1 MGEENLARQAE
12 LALERQ
18 GDHDSLFYEGRWHSS
33 GSLADRAARFATG
46 LTDLGVR
53 PGDRLLVLM
62 ANCPEVLITYSAA
75 WRAGAAVT
83 PLIFLVSE
91 DELRHA
97 LADSGAVGVV
107 TTAEFLPKVA
117 GALAGVSSVR
127 FVIVPGGGGPAGV
140 PVLDFAEVEAAE
152 PGSIVDRSGTDLAAL
167 LFTGGTT
174 GRSKGVPLTHANL
187 FWCGWAANQ
196 NAERF
201 DVNAGL
207 VPLPLAHAYGLLV
220 FCSGFHREQ
229 GVRTI
234 LMRWFDPAGWL
245 KLAEEHRV
253 QFSALVPSMIQ
264 MLLGQPL
271 EEASLSELTWIAS
284 GASPL
289 PEEVRREFEKRV
301 PSATI
306 YEGYGCTESATLI
319 SINPHGARRV
329 GSVGRPVA
337 GCEVSIQDDSGAML
351 PAGQDG
357 EICARSP
364 GVMSGYWHAPDSAS
378 TVLAGGWL
386 HTGDIGHLD
395 ADGYLYVVDRKKD
408 LILRGAFNV
417 FPRDVEDVL
426 VAHPAVALAGV
437 VGRPD
442 VRLGEEVVA
451 FVSLRP
457 GAAVTAEELS
467 EHARQHLG
475 ANKYP
480 RQITIVPAVPLTS
493 VGKLDRKK
501 LRQWVA
507 DGPPQVLA
515 AGENAAGYLAEA
527 ETAAIG
533 GRGGGGDR
541 DLVAVFQEG
550 PCGAVGQLERLGAA
564 PAQLQQAAALFA
576 GRTADR
582 AGGEEVTGPGRG
594 SVDGHMGQH
603 LGRCPVHG
611 GERRAGHDLAVQAHL
626 EREIEAG
633 VAAADQ
639 VGQRFRVLRRRA
651 DLGVRQGLKRHD
663 PGGDRGGERL
673 GQERAERPGLP
684 GLDVAGRPVV
694 DQERAEHVV
703 RELVDADRPG

>member
-1 MGEENLARQAE
+1 LDENLARQAE

-18 GDHDSLFYEGRWHSS
+18 GDHESLFFEGKWHSS
-33 GSLADRAARFATG
+33 GQMADRAARLATG
-46 LTDLGVR
+46 LTELGVR
-53 PGDRLLVLM
+53 PGDRLVVLM

-75 WRAGAAVT
+75 WRAGAVVT

-107 TTAEFLPKVA
+107 TTAEFLPKVSA
-117 GALAGVSSVR
+117 ALVGAPSVR
-127 FVIVPGGGGPAGV
+127 FVLVPGAGADAVPAAPGV
-140 PVLDFAEVEAAE
+140 PVLDFAQVETAE

-167 LFTGGTT
+167 LYTGGTT

-196 NAERF
+196 NTERA
-201 DVNAGL
+201 DLNTAL

-220 FCSGFHREQ
+220 FCIGFHRDE
-229 GVRTI
+229 GGRTI
-234 LMRWFDPAGWL
+234 LMRWFDPAGWV

-253 QFSALVPSMIQ
+253 QVSALVPSMIQ

-271 EEASLSELTWIAS
+271 EKADLSELTFISS

-289 PEEVRREFEKRV
+289 AEEVRREFEARV
-301 PSATI
+301 PSAMI

-319 SINPHGARRV
+319 SSNPYGARRV

-337 GCEVSIQDDSGAML
+337 GCEVSIQDDSGAEL

-357 EICARSP
+357 EICVRSP
-364 GVMSGYWHAPDSAS
+364 GVMTGYWRSEDTSA
-378 TVLAGGWL
+378 LAGGWL

-408 LILRGAFNV
+408 LILRGGFNV

-426 VAHPAVALAGV
+426 LAHPAVALAGV

-457 GAAVTAEELS
+457 DASATVDELT
-467 EHARQHLG
+467 EHARRHLA

-480 RQITIVPAVPLTS
+480 REITIVPMVPLTS

-501 LRQWVA
+501 LRQWVR
-507 DGPPQVLA
+507 GEPPA
-515 AGENAAGYLAEA
+515 
-527 ETAAIG
+527 
-533 GRGGGGDR
+533 
-541 DLVAVFQEG
+541 
-550 PCGAVGQLERLGAA
+550 
-564 PAQLQQAAALFA
+564 
-576 GRTADR
+576 
-582 AGGEEVTGPGRG
+582 
-594 SVDGHMGQH
+594 
-603 LGRCPVHG
+603 
-611 GERRAGHDLAVQAHL
+611 
-626 EREIEAG
+626 
-633 VAAADQ
+633 
-639 VGQRFRVLRRRA
+639 
-651 DLGVRQGLKRHD
+651 
-663 PGGDRGGERL
+663 
-673 GQERAERPGLP
+673 
-684 GLDVAGRPVV
+684 
-694 DQERAEHVV
+694 
-703 RELVDADRPG
+703 